1 MEWMKEQGKE
11 TDNFNQTLSMYEYM
25 EEFEKNPMSQCRPSF
40 IYIKDM
46 FDHFGKTINGEFE
59 VFQHKYK
66 NNSIVYG
73 QVRPENEIYQNLKTF
88 EEEGHC
94 NKFLLL
100 VGPNGSSK
108 SSLIK
113 KIMEGCEE
121 YSQLDDGKLFT
132 FSWIFPVE
140 GPGSGRNSLGFSNL
154 GTTSKDNTE
163 GTYANLEEKDMGLIL
178 PSELRDHPLLLI
190 PQKTRQE
197 LLEKC
202 FSHHA
207 NFWRMIQKSYLYQG
221 DMSKRNRMIFDALL
235 KSYQGNIKK
244 VYRHIRVERFIIS
257 RRYSTA
263 TCTVEPQ
270 MHVDAHMQQI
280 TMDKR
285 LSHLP
290 PGLQSLNLFSMQGE
304 LVNAN
309 RGILEYSDLLK
320 RPLDAF
326 KYLLM
331 TMETNTINI
340 QGILTELD
348 ILYLGSSNEIHLTAF
363 KQHPDYNSFKGR
375 MNFIRVPYLLNFHD
389 EQKIYIDQINILHSS
404 KKEDSCFAPK
414 ALETLCQWSV
424 MTRLRPCQN
433 KNYVDKQLAQLA
445 HSLTP
450 MEKVLLLS
458 DKIVP
463 ERFNSEEKKCLKMG
477 LEFIL
482 SEYYHETLY
491 EGKFGISPR
500 EVKQIIYDISTQY
513 KHITFLEVLEYLHKF
528 IERKNEFDFLN
539 MAQQGDFNNPKRF
552 IEILSDYQTN
562 QFDLQLRESLGL
574 VDERSYEQYI
584 EKYIYNI
591 TYLIKKEKI
600 KNKITG
606 QFEDVDMYLI
616 KEFENNIKLKE
627 KQDIFRSNLLSFLGA
642 YSLDNPDKKIKY
654 TEVFPDIVKSLKESY
669 REDQKKIIQKM
680 GKNLVFYKNEL
691 AQDKK
696 TNAALD
702 EEGRNQ
708 IITVLKNLKDK
719 FEYTEQAAMELLTF
733 LMNKL
738 Y

>member
-1 MEWMKEQGKE
+1 MEWMQETQLE
-11 TDNFNQTLSMYEYM
+11 TDKLNQVLTMGQYM
-25 EEFEKNPMSQCRPSF
+25 EEFEKNAKAQCRPCF

-46 FDHFGKTINGEFE
+46 FEYFGKTPKGEYAL
-59 VFQHKYK
+59 FQRKYL
-66 NNSIVYG
+66 NNNIVYG
-73 QVRPENEIYQNLKTF
+73 QIIPQEEIYQNLKTF

-113 KIMEGCEE
+113 KIMEACEE
-121 YSQLDDGKLFT
+121 YSQLDEGKLFT
-132 FSWIFPVE
+132 FSWIFPVD
-140 GPGSGRNSLGFSNL
+140 GPGSGRSSLGL
-154 GTTSKDNTE
+154 TQNTHIE
-163 GTYANLEEKDMGLIL
+163 KHQESYAHLEDKEIGLIL

-197 LLEKC
+197 LLNKL
-202 FSHHA
+202 FSQDKS
-207 NFWRMIQKSYLYQG
+207 RLEMIQKSYLYQG

-235 KSYQGNIKK
+235 KSYQGNYSK
-244 VYRHIRVERFIIS
+244 VYRHIRIERFVIS
-257 RRYSTA
+257 RRYSMA
-263 TCTVEPQ
+263 ACTVEPQ

-285 LSHLP
+285 LNHLP
-290 PGLQSLNLFSMQGE
+290 AGLQSLNLFSMQGE

-309 RGILEYSDLLK
+309 RGVLEYSDLLK

-375 MNFIRVPYLLNFHD
+375 MNFIRVPYLLNFQD
-389 EQKIYIDQINILHSS
+389 EQKIYLDQIKLLKAGTPNESIFS
-404 KKEDSCFAPK
+404 PK
-414 ALETLCQWSV
+414 ALETLCQWAV
-424 MTRLRPCQN
+424 MTRIRPCQS
-433 KNYVDKQLAQLA
+433 KNYQDKQLAQIA

-450 MEKVLLLS
+450 MEKVLLIC
-458 DKIVP
+458 DKSIP
-463 ERFNSEEKKCLKMG
+463 DRLNSEDKKCLRMG
-477 LEFIL
+477 ID
-482 SEYYHETLY
+482 SIITEYQHETLY

-500 EVKQIIYDISTQY
+500 EVKQIIYDIANNY
-513 KHITFLEVLEYLHKF
+513 KAVTFLDVLEYLNKF

-552 IEILSDYQTN
+552 IEILNDYQLL
-562 QFDLQLRESLGL
+562 QFDQSLRESLGL
-574 VDERSYEQYI
+574 IDERSYEQYV

-591 TYLIKKEKI
+591 TYLLKKEKI

-606 QFEDVDMYLI
+606 QFEDVDMFFI
-616 KEFENNIKLKE
+616 KEFEININLKE
-627 KQDIFRSNLLSFLGA
+627 KQEIFRGNLLSYLGA
-642 YSLDNPDKKIKY
+642 YSLDNPDKKIRY
-654 TEVFPDIVKSLKESY
+654 TEVFPDIVKALKESY
-669 REDQKKIIQKM
+669 RAEQKKIIQKM

-691 AQDKK
+691 MGEGKGH
-696 TNAALD
+696 NGLD
-702 EEGRNQ
+702 DEGRNQ
-708 IITVLKNLKDK
+708 ITNVLKNLHDT
-719 FEYTEQAAMELLTF
+719 FGYNESASMSLLLH
-733 LMNKL
+733 LMNKH